1 MGLEKNNPSLN
12 PIETG
17 VLGDHTS
24 LGVLGDDTSLGVLG
38 DDTSL
43 GVGFRTSSGLFL
55 CKPRVYKF
63 VT

>member
-24 LGVLGDDTSLGVLG
+24 LGV
-38 DDTSL
+38 
-43 GVGFRTSSGLFL
+43 GFRTSSGLFL

>member
-17 VLGDHTS
+17 VLGDYTS
-24 LGVLGDDTSLGVLG
+24 LGVLGDH
-38 DDTSL
+38 TSL

>member
-1 MGLEKNNPSLN
+1 MGLEKNNPCLN

-24 LGVLGDDTSLGVLG
+24 LGV
-38 DDTSL
+38 
-43 GVGFRTSSGLFL
+43 GFHTSSGLFL
-55 CKPRVYKF
+55 CKARVYKF